1 MPIISMLYTTH
12 RGGRKSLE
20 EDKEAAWFLNHM
32 VDDNMVFAQPL
43 LPLLSLLKFIGGSGS
58 PRSSQRWRLAN
69 TIMTTHPSTYPPIKR
84 LDPDDLRDESVSDFP
99 FFYPIACHPPPQ
111 LLLDYVHKSGQD
123 KRNRSRTRG
132 AKHPA
137 FALFVNEKDHHIVI
151 AVRGTQDKNDHL
163 TDLDLADCQLSDK
176 DPCGVHR
183 GMLNGARYILDEW
196 GLLPFLKT
204 APSTYSIRLVGHSL
218 GAGPR
223 QNSPISPQSPS
234 LSLSS
239 LPPSSPFSHSRSLN
253 FSQLTLVLTST
264 PNPKPLKLNP
274 VL

>member
-1 MPIISMLYTTH
+1 VTGKALT
-12 RGGRKSLE
+12 
-20 EDKEAAWFLNHM
+20 DF
-32 VDDNMVFAQPL
+32 
-43 LPLLSLLKFIGGSGS
+43 
-58 PRSSQRWRLAN
+58 SSF
-69 TIMTTHPSTYPPIKR
+69 
-84 LDPDDLRDESVSDFP
+84 SV
-99 FFYPIACHPPPQ
+99 IACHSPPQ

-137 FALFVNEKDHHIVI
+137 FALFVNEQDHHIVL

-223 QNSPISPQSPS
+223 QTSLISPQF
-234 LSLSS
+234 SS
-239 LPPSSPFSHSRSLN
+239 LPPSLPPSLSFFHSLIFNFSHLTSSSSQPSTLN
-253 FSQLTLVLTST
+253 PQPYTLNLVL
-264 PNPKPLKLNP
+264 
-274 VL
+274 